1 MRRLPLLLAITLSL
15 SAADRWVDLRYGPFE
30 VVTAAGERPARA
42 RLNEFEQLRGAVE
55 QVLGKKDLAPA
66 WPIRIVVVGSRK
78 HAGASLVLARDAFTG
93 AVAAKGPP
101 PSSLFESCAR
111 ILIESGQGRLPAEME
126 NGLVTLLST
135 LEFRGPELILGVPPP
150 TPQRTLDW
158 ARLHLLSTK
167 EEYYGKLRT
176 LVYNLERGVEA
187 EPAYRN
193 ALGKTPAEI
202 DKEAEAYL
210 RAGDFPTI
218 PLRRRPINPDK
229 DFAAKPVDPGRA
241 AVIAADLLLTDPSRT
256 AEARAAYQSILR
268 GTPSSPE
275 ALEGLGLAMLI
286 EKRPQEAKDLL
297 SRAIEAGSTNARA
310 YLEYA
315 RLEPDRDK
323 AVAALEKSAKLNP
336 RWAEPHFEMA
346 GRESDAA
353 LRVQLLAAAA
363 RLEPRNSE
371 YWRALAEAQEAA
383 GEFVAA
389 ARSWASAELAAPSTE
404 ERRRLRETR
413 QQAEVRRR
421 EQEQEQRERKAEDE
435 RRALEALK
443 QKSFASI
450 QAALDKA
457 NRENPAIP
465 PASGKVEP
473 WWDGPRPDAKVQGV
487 LRQVD
492 CLGKQARLVIEAPD
506 RRVTRLIV
514 RDPGQIFIAG
524 GEQSLTCGPQKPAR
538 RVVVEYFAKPDAK
551 LGTVGEVAVLEFP

>member
-1 MRRLPLLLAITLSL
+1 A
-15 SAADRWVDLRYGPFE
+15 
-30 VVTAAGERPARA
+30 
-42 RLNEFEQLRGAVE
+42 
-55 QVLGKKDLAPA
+55 
-66 WPIRIVVVGSRK
+66 
-78 HAGASLVLARDAFTG
+78 
-93 AVAAKGPP
+93 
-101 PSSLFESCAR
+101 CAR
-111 ILIESGQGRLPAEME
+111 ILIASGQGRLPAEME

-135 LEFRGPELILGVPPP
+135 LEFRGPEVILGAPPP
-150 TPQRTLDW
+150 EPRRSRDW
-158 ARLHLLSTK
+158 ARLHLLATK

-193 ALGKTPAEI
+193 ALGKPPAEI
-202 DKEAEAYL
+202 DKEVEAYL
-210 RAGDFPTI
+210 RAGDYATV

-229 DFAAKPVDPGRA
+229 DFAANPADAVRA
-241 AVIAADLLLTDPSRT
+241 AIVNADLLLADPAR
-256 AEARAAYQSILR
+256 APEARARYQSILK

-275 ALEGLGLAMLI
+275 ALEGLGLASLI
-286 EKRPQEAKDLL
+286 DKRQQEARDLL
-297 SRAIEAGSTNARA
+297 SRAIEAGSTSARA
-310 YLEYA
+310 HLEYA

-323 AVAALEKSAKLNP
+323 AVAALEKAANLNP

-346 GRESDAA
+346 LREPDAA
-353 LRVQLLAAAA
+353 LRIQLLAAAA
-363 RLEPRNSE
+363 KLEPRNDG

-389 ARSWASAELAAPSTE
+389 AKSWAAAELAAPTSE
-404 ERRRLRETR
+404 DRQRLRETR
-413 QQAEVRRR
+413 QRAEVRRR
-421 EQEQEQRERKAEDE
+421 EQEQAERERKAEE
-435 RRALEALK
+435 ARRELEALK

-492 CLGKQARLVIEAPD
+492 CLGKQARLVIEMAD
-506 RRVTRLIV
+506 RKVTRLIV

-524 GEQSLTCGPQKPAR
+524 GEKSLTCGPQKPAR
-538 RVVVEYFAKPDAK
+538 RVMVEYFAKPDAK
-551 LGTVGEVAVLEFP
+551 LGTAGEVAVIEFP